1 MQGNGS
7 HVPSDVE
14 AEEGRVFIEG
24 PGNVAFALNPEAA
37 AETGERISREAVL
50 AAHQR
55 DNASSNDPGC
65 LP

>member
-1 MQGNGS
+1 MHGDGS
-7 HVPSDVE
+7 HEPSDVE
-14 AEEGRVFIEG
+14 AEEGSVFIEG

-37 AETGERISREAVL
+37 AETGERISRKADL

-55 DNASSNDPGC
+55 DNASSNDTGC